1 MRILF
6 FDISFH
12 RHTRSSYFFSDLL
25 EGRGEV
31 VRLWDERWEGGPAA
45 DPTPWENGSVDV
57 AVFWQLL
64 LPPAELLQLQY
75 RSLVWVPM
83 WDALHN
89 VPDVALRPYLIAKP
103 RVLCF
108 CRVLYE
114 RLSGLGF
121 NCLYTKYFPALPE
134 EPVRAREGISVFFSQ
149 RRNAPNWET
158 VKRLLGD
165 EMPHRIFIKNAMDPG
180 CRWYSPAPEEIRR
193 YNVSIIDGWMD
204 QTAYYDLLRSCT
216 VFIAP
221 RRREG
226 IGLSLLDAMSLGM
239 CVVSGDEATANEYI
253 VSGTN
258 GLLYPPEA
266 PRAIDLS
273 MAATLGE
280 VSRETVRQGRKAWIE
295 NIDRVMSFVFGEG

>member
-1 MRILF
+1 MHSCCNHSTPQDSRHESEWPDAMRILF
-6 FDISFH
+6 FDMSFH

-31 VRLWDERWEGGPAA
+31 VRMWDERWEGGPAA
-45 DPTPWENGSVDV
+45 DPTPWENSSVDV

-89 VPDVALRPYLIAKP
+89 VPDVALRPFLIVKP

-114 RLSGLGF
+114 RLSGMGF
-121 NCLYTKYFPALPE
+121 NCLCTKYFPTLPE
-134 EPVRAREGISVFFSQ
+134 EPVRAREGISVYFSQ
-149 RRNAPNWET
+149 RRNTPNWET
-158 VKRLLGD
+158 VKRLL
-165 EMPHRIFIKNAMDPG
+165 
-180 CRWYSPAPEEIRR
+180 
-193 YNVSIIDGWMD
+193 
-204 QTAYYDLLRSCT
+204 
-216 VFIAP
+216 
-221 RRREG
+221 
-226 IGLSLLDAMSLGM
+226 
-239 CVVSGDEATANEYI
+239 GDEATANEYI

-258 GLLYPPEA
+258 GILYPSEA

-273 MAATLGE
+273 MAATLGK

-295 NIDRVMSFVFGEG
+295 DIDKVMSFVHGE